1 MMKMNILAVVTPPY
15 IYHGC
20 SALKT
25 FWEEKFTDEEEL
37 TLGEFSDLNMKNCG
51 CNYVRKHRDIKG
63 VDKSVTLE
71 ISLKL
76 DSIEN
81 MRITSSESK

>member
-1 MMKMNILAVVTPPY
+1 MMNMNILAVVTPPS

-37 TLGEFSDLNMKNCG
+37 TLGEFSDLNMKI
-51 CNYVRKHRDIKG
+51 V
-63 VDKSVTLE
+63 VVTMLGSTE
-71 ISLKL
+71 ISRVVK
-76 DSIEN
+76 SMSPWI
-81 MRITSSESK
+81 SH